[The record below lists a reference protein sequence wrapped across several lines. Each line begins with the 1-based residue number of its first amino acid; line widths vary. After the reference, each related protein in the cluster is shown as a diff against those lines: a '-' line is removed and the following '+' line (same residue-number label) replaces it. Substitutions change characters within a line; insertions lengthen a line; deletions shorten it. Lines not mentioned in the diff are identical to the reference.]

1 MDKQIETK
9 LQGAI
14 KELSNSFLRVEAERD
29 LQKEIIAN
37 ISEETEIE
45 KKHIR
50 KMARVYHKQ
59 NYQEETQ
66 NHEEFTDLYEQIFM
80 KSDFDVDTE

>member
-1 MDKQIETK
+1 MDNEQEKK

-29 LQKEIIAN
+29 LQKEIIAD

-59 NYQEETQ
+59 NYHEETQ

-80 KSDFDVDTE
+80 KSDFDVDN

>member
-29 LQKEIIAN
+29 LQKN
-37 ISEETEIE
+37 YC
-45 KKHIR
+45 KH
-50 KMARVYHKQ
+50 
-59 NYQEETQ
+59 
-66 NHEEFTDLYEQIFM
+66 F
-80 KSDFDVDTE
+80 